1 MSDNSNDQGVIQAL
15 LDRFNNQRLPRAL
28 AMKEKVDRGEE
39 LEEFEVTYLA
49 AVFEDL
55 RNIKT
60 LLSRHPE
67 YEPLVLKG
75 MALYQEIAEKAL
87 ANAKKNT

>member
-1 MSDNSNDQGVIQAL
+1 MSENSNDQGVIQVL
-15 LDRFNNQRLPRAL
+15 LDRFNKQRLPRAL

-39 LEEFEVTYLA
+39 LDDFEVTYLA
-49 AVFEDL
+49 AVLEDL
-55 RNIKT
+55 QKIRP

-75 MALYQEIAEKAL
+75 MALYQEISEKAL